1 MQKCNA
7 LSANPKAVGASVLC
21 IGTNGVRRP
30 FFAASESDNQAS
42 DAGFEQEALK
52 ALKALKALEKL
63 DAVQPV
69 VPTTGDAARD
79 ETADV

>member
-1 MQKCNA
+1 MQYFVCKSKIRRRKRA
-7 LSANPKAVGASVLC
+7 VHWDEWRTKTFSRHRNPTTGLV
-21 IGTNGVRRP
+21 
-30 FFAASESDNQAS
+30 
-42 DAGFEQEALK
+42 DAGFEQE
-52 ALKALKALEKL
+52 ALKALEKL

>member
-30 FFAASESDNQAS
+30 FFATSESDNQAG
-42 DAGFEQEALK
+42 DAGFEQE
-52 ALKALKALEKL
+52 ALKALEKL

>member
-1 MQKCNA
+1 MQKCNT
-7 LSANPKAVGASVLC
+7 LSANPKSVGASVLC

-30 FFAASESDNQAS
+30 FFAASESDNQAG
-42 DAGFEQEALK
+42 DAGFEQE
-52 ALKALKALEKL
+52 ALKALEKL